1 MLGPCQPEILPV
13 KWEHIIVLFSF
24 RPPRNTFITILYSH
38 CCQLLCVVLCFINGF
53 QGGHVA
59 SRFKGQGSAKTYLP
73 LPDAE
78 DKAHIESR
86 PWKLRGSESV
96 FPGFSDILS
105 GYLCFS
111 LRKQLY
117 IFWLNKELLLIHLQD
132 YYFYYTSF
140 LFFLTTALL
149 MITSSIWPSR
159 QMTLLSQCWA
169 QWYLKMHDGTH
180 HSTQSLWK
188 TLWAFNFEL
197 FET

>member
-86 PWKLRGSESV
+86 PWKLWGSESV

-117 IFWLNKELLLIHLQD
+117 IF
-132 YYFYYTSF
+132 
-140 LFFLTTALL
+140 
-149 MITSSIWPSR
+149 
-159 QMTLLSQCWA
+159 
-169 QWYLKMHDGTH
+169 
-180 HSTQSLWK
+180 
-188 TLWAFNFEL
+188 
-197 FET
+197 